1 MIAKSNSLE
10 LINLPLP
17 QLVAEERKRKKENHA
32 ITIQNRRK
40 QENKKKQNHLWT
52 PGKTKTL
59 RFVFSRD

>member
-40 QENKKKQNHLWT
+40 QENKKK
-52 PGKTKTL
+52 KTIFGLPVRRKL
-59 RFVFSRD
+59 